1 VGSWKWEAPSDAELR
16 DRVKLPTSNF
26 PLPTLIMPI
35 FRLLEND
42 LTFPPPDLADPN
54 GILAVGGDL
63 SVDRLLEAYRQGI
76 FPWFNPDDPI
86 IWWSPDPRFVLFP
99 DELKIHKSM
108 RPYFNQQKFKVTFD
122 QDFETVMRACQVQRR
137 NHQQGGTWITEDM
150 IEGYCNL
157 HQQGYAHSVE
167 VWDKDELV
175 GGLYGIALGKIFF
188 GESMFAKVSNAS
200 KFGFITLVQEL
211 KKKGFRLIDCQQET
225 GHLGSLGARAI
236 PRLEFI
242 EMLEEN
248 GVEEELQGGW

>member
-1 VGSWKWEAPSDAELR
+1 
-16 DRVKLPTSNF
+16 
-26 PLPTLIMPI
+26 
-35 FRLLEND
+35 
-42 LTFPPPDLADPN
+42 
-54 GILAVGGDL
+54 VGGDL
-63 SVDRLLEAYRQGI
+63 SVDRLLAAYRQGI

-108 RPYFNQQKFKVTFD
+108 RPYFNQKKFTVTFD
-122 QDFETVMRACQVQRR
+122 GHFETVMRACQMQRR
-137 NHQQGGTWITEDM
+137 NNQVGGTWITEDM

-167 VWDKDELV
+167 VWKGEELV

-211 KKKGFRLIDCQQET
+211 KKKGFKLIDCQQKT

-236 PRLEFI
+236 PRQEFI
-242 EMLEEN
+242 ELLEVN
-248 GVEEELQGGW
+248 RGEEDLQGSWLR